1 MALFAIA
8 KTPYAFPSHHRE
20 GLLSKDNPRIAVLGF
35 AIECNRFAPVTTAAD
50 FEQDVDIR
58 GNRIV
63 TEGRSQAAITMP
75 DIPGFFTEMDATGP
89 WTPVPL
95 RVSLAQP
102 GGPVEENFFKEY
114 LKEIEAG
121 LKASLPLDAVFVSCH
136 GAALAQGT
144 DDPDGDMFEI
154 IRRTVGPDVPVASTF
169 DLHAN
174 VSRKM
179 IDNLSVFVGYLENPH
194 TDIRERGIEAAKHMR
209 ELLAGAK
216 TAIEMV
222 KLPLVPPQISL
233 LTARG
238 PYADLVKYGQT
249 KVGGDIMNVSVMAG
263 FAYSDSPKNGLTAV
277 VTARNGNRK
286 AAGALALDI
295 AKRGWSNRERFKR
308 QMMALSDAVQLAVS
322 VGKDRRRKGIILA
335 DVADNPGGGGR
346 GNTTY
351 LLRAL
356 KMAKATNVI
365 FGVFTDAAVAAE
377 AHKLGEGATF
387 TASFNSQETQEFS
400 QPFDCEAK
408 VVKLS
413 NGAYVGRRGVLKNVS
428 SDMGPSALLDLGGI
442 QLVVISQRCQCMDP
456 MQFEMFGLDI
466 AQARVIV
473 VKSRGHFRGGFDE
486 HHKPDQIYEVDC
498 PGLTSPLFA
507 NFNWTKLPRPV
518 YPLDEETTW
527 TPPPPVR

>member
-1 MALFAIA
+1 M
-8 KTPYAFPSHHRE
+8 
-20 GLLSKDNPRIAVLGF
+20 
-35 AIECNRFAPVTTAAD
+35 TTAAD

-63 TEGRSQAAITMP
+63 AESRSPASITMP
-75 DIPGFFTEMDATGP
+75 DLPGFFAEMDAGSP

-102 GGPVEENFFKEY
+102 GGPVEESFFREY

-121 LKASLPLDAVFVSCH
+121 LKAAMPLDGIFVSCH

-144 DDPDGDMFEI
+144 DDPDGDLFET
-154 IRRTVGPDVPVASTF
+154 IRRVVGPEMPVISTF

-174 VSRKM
+174 VSRRM
-179 IDNLSVFVGYLENPH
+179 TDNLSVFVGYLENPH
-194 TDIRERGIEAAKHMR
+194 TDIRERGIEAARHMR
-209 ELLAGAK
+209 ELLGGQK

-222 KLPLVPPQISL
+222 KLPLVPPQIAL

-238 PYADLVKYGQT
+238 PYADMIRYGQT

-263 FAYSDSPKNGLTAV
+263 FAYADSPKNGLTAV

-286 AAGALALDI
+286 AAAALALDI
-295 AKRGWSNRERFKR
+295 AKRGWAMKERFKR
-308 QMMALSDAVQLAVS
+308 SMTSLADAVQLAVS
-322 VGKDRRRKGIILA
+322 VGKDRRRKPIILA

-356 KMAKATNVI
+356 KMAKAQNVI
-365 FGVFTDAAVAAE
+365 FGVFYDPVVAAK
-377 AHKLGEGATF
+377 AHELGEGASF
-387 TASFNSQETQEFS
+387 TASFNSQEHQEFS
-400 QPFDCEAK
+400 LPFDCEAR
-408 VVKLS
+408 VVKLN
-413 NGAYVGRRGVLKNVS
+413 NGEYVGRRGVLKNVS
-428 SDMGPSALLDLGGI
+428 ADMGPSALLDLGGI

-473 VKSRGHFRGGFDE
+473 VKSRGHFRAGFDE

-498 PGLTSPLFA
+498 PGLTSPVLH
-507 NFNWTKLPRPV
+507 NFTWTKLPRPV
-518 YPLDEETTW
+518 YPLDEETSW
-527 TPPPPVR
+527 SPPTTA